1 MTDKEYEYKIE
12 NWFDQFLE
20 ESINFEYKDGN

>member
-1 MTDKEYEYKIE
+1 MTDEEYEYELE

-20 ESINFEYKDGN
+20 ESINFEMISL